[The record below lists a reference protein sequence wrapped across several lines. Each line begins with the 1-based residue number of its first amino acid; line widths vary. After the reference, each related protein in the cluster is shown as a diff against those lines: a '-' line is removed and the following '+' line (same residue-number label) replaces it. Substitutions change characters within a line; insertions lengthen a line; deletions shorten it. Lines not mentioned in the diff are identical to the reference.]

1 MSRRFIT
8 LISAAAIA
16 LSGLSFSASTARA
29 DDRKT
34 AQWIAGIAAA
44 AIVGAVIIDQ
54 KKDRERRKREAVQRQ
69 RYYDQYGHGHYRND
83 QRRAHKYHEKQRKER
98 IKRHRKAHKH
108 DHKHGHKHGHA
119 MVTAMAMP
127 MAISISTAISIA
139 TVRAPATTAM
149 IIRTWPGL
157 CRDRC
162 ATASTPSKIWAP
174 A

>member
-69 RYYDQYGHGHYRND
+69 RYYDQCGHGQYRND
-83 QRRAHKYHEKQRKER
+83 QRRAHKYYEKQRKER
-98 IKRHRKAHKH
+98 IKQHRKAHKH
-108 DHKHGHKHGHA
+108 DHKHGNAHGHQHRDHQ
-119 MVTAMAMP
+119 THRQ
-127 MAISISTAISIA
+127 STRNDPYNRYDNSHLARPLPRS
-139 TVRAPATTAM
+139 VRNSQHA
-149 IIRTWPGL
+149 
-157 CRDRC
+157 
-162 ATASTPSKIWAP
+162 K
-174 A
+174 

>member
-16 LSGLSFSASTARA
+16 LSGLSFSASAARA

-69 RYYDQYGHGHYRND
+69 RYYDNYDHGHYHKD
-83 QRRAHKYHEKQRKER
+83 ARRAHKYHEKQRKER
-98 IKRHRKAHKH
+98 IKRHRKAHRDAHKQAHKYRKQRRHQQHHTQSTRNRGH
-108 DHKHGHKHGHA
+108 DHSHLARPLPQSVRNSQYGHNRK
-119 MVTAMAMP
+119 
-127 MAISISTAISIA
+127 
-139 TVRAPATTAM
+139 
-149 IIRTWPGL
+149 
-157 CRDRC
+157 
-162 ATASTPSKIWAP
+162 
-174 A
+174 